1 MAFTCSSCNEF
12 VLEFVEDARGREVMP
27 VRWHGS
33 ITSFKTTSHRSFF
46 PPMLFWP
53 GRRAS
58 LNPRK
63 EVLPFTLLWRTVV
76 QAFVYPVGGRVWRNK
91 GPLLHKKSRRLRH
104 SHLLYSIHVLNA
116 RKLSRVLSRRD
127 AAADPAGHSG
137 KSQGWNHSSSQ
148 GAPLMDQCLPLG
160 LRQDRRAKN
169 KEEKKEMKVAM
180 GQG

>member
-1 MAFTCSSCNEF
+1 MVCTPLRSVVACLAFTCSSCNEF

-27 VRWHGS
+27 VRWCRS
-33 ITSFKTTSHRSFF
+33 TTSLKTTSHRSFF

-116 RKLSRVLSRRD
+116 SKPVASLISERCS
-127 AAADPAGHSG
+127 SG
-137 KSQGWNHSSSQ
+137 SGWT
-148 GAPLMDQCLPLG
+148 
-160 LRQDRRAKN
+160 LRQIPGL
-169 KEEKKEMKVAM
+169 EL
-180 GQG
+180 

>member
-1 MAFTCSSCNEF
+1 
-12 VLEFVEDARGREVMP
+12 MP
-27 VRWHGS
+27 VRWCRS
-33 ITSFKTTSHRSFF
+33 TTSLKTTSHRSFF

-116 RKLSRVLSRRD
+116 SKLSRVLSRRD
-127 AAADPAGHSG
+127 AAADTAKHSKMHCRG
-137 KSQGWNHSSSQ
+137 QANPRVGTLTMTNRSSSR
-148 GAPLMDQCLPLG
+148 GARLMDQRLSLN
-160 LRQDRRAKN
+160 LHQDRESQK
-169 KEEKKEMKVAM
+169 
-180 GQG
+180 